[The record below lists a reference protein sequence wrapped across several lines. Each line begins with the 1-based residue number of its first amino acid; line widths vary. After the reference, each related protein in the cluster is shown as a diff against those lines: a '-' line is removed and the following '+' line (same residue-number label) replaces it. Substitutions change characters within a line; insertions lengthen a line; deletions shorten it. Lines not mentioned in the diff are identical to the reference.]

1 MKLNKIII
9 LIILLGVT
17 ITGCAADGKNEQP
30 VNPVNLSIEETRELI
45 ESPEDLFILDVRT
58 TDEFNQGHIEGAE
71 QISVDDLKDRMEEL
85 EEYKDKPLLVYCRSG
100 NRSSKAVDILLD
112 NGFTNIYHMNEG
124 FMNWK

>member
-1 MKLNKIII
+1 MKLNKIIV

-30 VNPVNLSIEETRELI
+30 VNPVDLSIEETRELI
-45 ESPEDLFILDVRT
+45 ESQEDLFILDVRT

-71 QISVDDLKDRMEEL
+71 QISVDDLKDRMGEL
-85 EEYKDKPLLVYCRSG
+85 EEYKDKPVLVYCRSG

-112 NGFTNIYHMNEG
+112 NGFTNIYHMDEG
-124 FMNWK
+124 FMNWR

>member
-1 MKLNKIII
+1 MKLNKIIV

-45 ESPEDLFILDVRT
+45 ESQEDLFILDVRT

-71 QISVDDLKDRMEEL
+71 QISVDDLKDRMGEL
-85 EEYKDKPLLVYCRSG
+85 EEYKDKPVLVYCRSG

-112 NGFTNIYHMNEG
+112 NGFTNIYHMDEG
-124 FMNWK
+124 FMNWR